1 MGLDHINMIDKI
13 VKRITQCFSFRK
25 CGKRVNLKGQ
35 KCINV
40 MNDMD
45 CLQQNIAS
53 YLKADFEKELFDA
66 VFVNLHEKGNKL
78 RLNNFAYA
86 TRELTRHF
94 LSRLAPDKDVLN
106 APWFIPNDPPKPKA
120 ITREQRIR
128 YAILGYLDE
137 TFARDT
143 LQFDF
148 THVSKDLRK
157 SIGDLSKYTHVNPET
172 FNVDED
178 KILELT
184 LDILESTAKFFKTI
198 SEAKIKIMKAV
209 YNAVDEDMINK
220 FYMETYNEIDMLATH
235 HEILSY
241 TVTSQKEVSKNNET
255 ITIRADGVV
264 NVRLQ
269 YGSDGDMRRGDGY
282 ETQMDFPFTSEFI
295 VNYKNQNGNIYIES
309 AEIKVDNNSFFE

>member
-53 YLKADFEKELFDA
+53 YLKTDFEKELFDA

-106 APWFIPNDPPKPKA
+106 APWFIPNDPQNP
-120 ITREQRIR
+120 RQ
-128 YAILGYLDE
+128 
-137 TFARDT
+137 
-143 LQFDF
+143 
-148 THVSKDLRK
+148 S
-157 SIGDLSKYTHVNPET
+157 HVNR
-172 FNVDED
+172 
-178 KILELT
+178 ELDMQFW
-184 LDILESTAKFFKTI
+184 DI
-198 SEAKIKIMKAV
+198 
-209 YNAVDEDMINK
+209 
-220 FYMETYNEIDMLATH
+220 
-235 HEILSY
+235 
-241 TVTSQKEVSKNNET
+241 
-255 ITIRADGVV
+255 
-264 NVRLQ
+264 
-269 YGSDGDMRRGDGY
+269 
-282 ETQMDFPFTSEFI
+282 
-295 VNYKNQNGNIYIES
+295 
-309 AEIKVDNNSFFE
+309 

>member
-1 MGLDHINMIDKI
+1 MGLGYINMIDEI
-13 VKRITQCFSFRK
+13 VKRIKRCFSFRK
-25 CGKRVNLKGQ
+25 CGNLKGQ

-40 MNDMD
+40 MNGID

-53 YLKADFEKELFDA
+53 YLKTDFEKELFDA

-86 TRELTRHF
+86 ARELPRHF

-106 APWFIPNDPPKPKA
+106 APWFIPNDSQRPKA
-120 ITREQRIR
+120 ITREQIIR

-137 TFARDT
+137 TFARGT

-157 SIGDLSKYTHVNPET
+157 SIDDLSKYTHVNPET

-184 LDILESTAKFFKTI
+184 LNILESTAKFFKTI
-198 SEAKIKIMKAV
+198 SEAKNKIMNAV
-209 YNAVDEDMINK
+209 YNAVDKDMINK

-241 TVTSQKEVSKNNET
+241 TVTSQKEVDKNNET
-255 ITIRADGVV
+255 ITIQADGGV

-282 ETQMDFPFTSEFI
+282 ETQMDFPFTSEFV

>member
-1 MGLDHINMIDKI
+1 MGLGYINMIDEI
-13 VKRITQCFSFRK
+13 VKRIKRCFSFRK
-25 CGKRVNLKGQ
+25 CGKRANLKGQ

-40 MNDMD
+40 MNGID

-53 YLKADFEKELFDA
+53 YLKTDFEKELFDA

-86 TRELTRHF
+86 ARELTRHF

-106 APWFIPNDPPKPKA
+106 APWFIPNDSQRPKA

-157 SIGDLSKYTHVNPET
+157 SIDDLSKYTHVNPET

-184 LDILESTAKFFKTI
+184 LNILESTAKFFKTI
-198 SEAKIKIMKAV
+198 SEAKNKIMNAV
-209 YNAVDEDMINK
+209 YNAVDKDMINK

-241 TVTSQKEVSKNNET
+241 TVTSQKEVDKNNET
-255 ITIRADGVV
+255 ITIQADGVV

-282 ETQMDFPFTSEFI
+282 ETQMDFPFTSEFV

>member
-1 MGLDHINMIDKI
+1 
-13 VKRITQCFSFRK
+13 
-25 CGKRVNLKGQ
+25 
-35 KCINV
+35 
-40 MNDMD
+40 MNGID

-53 YLKADFEKELFDA
+53 YLKTDFEKELFDA

-86 TRELTRHF
+86 ARELTRHF

-106 APWFIPNDPPKPKA
+106 APWFIPNKA

-137 TFARDT
+137 TFARNT

-148 THVSKDLRK
+148 THISKDLRK
-157 SIGDLSKYTHVNPET
+157 SIDDLSKYTHVNPET
-172 FNVDED
+172 FNVEED

-184 LDILESTAKFFKTI
+184 LNILESTAKFFKTI
-198 SEAKIKIMKAV
+198 SEAQNKIMNAV
-209 YNAVDEDMINK
+209 YNAVDKDMINK

-235 HEILSY
+235 HEVLSY
-241 TVTSQKEVSKNNET
+241 TVTSQKEVDKNNET
-255 ITIRADGVV
+255 ITIQADGVV
-264 NVRLQ
+264 NARLQ
-269 YGSDGDMRRGDGY
+269 YGSDGDIRRGDGY
-282 ETQMDFPFTSEFI
+282 ETQMDFPFTSEFV

>member
-1 MGLDHINMIDKI
+1 MGLGYINMIDEI
-13 VKRITQCFSFRK
+13 VKRIKRCFSFRK
-25 CGKRVNLKGQ
+25 CGKRANLKGQ

-40 MNDMD
+40 MNGIA

-53 YLKADFEKELFDA
+53 YLKTDFEKELFDA

-86 TRELTRHF
+86 ARELTRHF

-106 APWFIPNDPPKPKA
+106 APWFIPNDSQRPKA

-137 TFARDT
+137 TFARGT

-157 SIGDLSKYTHVNPET
+157 SIDDLSKYTHVNPET

-184 LDILESTAKFFKTI
+184 LNILESTAKFFKTI
-198 SEAKIKIMKAV
+198 SEAKNKIMNAV
-209 YNAVDEDMINK
+209 YNAVDKDMINK

-241 TVTSQKEVSKNNET
+241 TVTSQKEVDKNNET
-255 ITIRADGVV
+255 ITIQADGGV

-282 ETQMDFPFTSEFI
+282 ETQMDFPFTSEFV

>member
-1 MGLDHINMIDKI
+1 MGLGYINMIDEI
-13 VKRITQCFSFRK
+13 VKRIKRCFSFRK
-25 CGKRVNLKGQ
+25 CGKRANLKG
-35 KCINV
+35 I
-40 MNDMD
+40 D

-53 YLKADFEKELFDA
+53 YLKTDFEKELFDA

-86 TRELTRHF
+86 ARELTRHF

-106 APWFIPNDPPKPKA
+106 APWFIPNDSQRPKA

-137 TFARDT
+137 TFARGT

-157 SIGDLSKYTHVNPET
+157 SIDDLSKYTHVNPET

-184 LDILESTAKFFKTI
+184 LNILESTAKFFKTI
-198 SEAKIKIMKAV
+198 SEAKNKIMNAV
-209 YNAVDEDMINK
+209 YNAVDKDMINK

-241 TVTSQKEVSKNNET
+241 TVTSQKEVDKNNET
-255 ITIRADGVV
+255 ITIQADGGV

-282 ETQMDFPFTSEFI
+282 ETQMDFPFTSEFV